1 MTYVYEIKAVIED
14 CRAEVVGGITA
25 GLEIW
30 ELAVIPYLINN
41 CDTWAYMPK
50 QALDILDSLQNQF
63 LINLLATPRGSPT
76 PVLLWETGTSTMEN
90 GLLYTTCSTYL
101 KTA

>member
-1 MTYVYEIKAVIED
+1 MKEVNNEKYLGDYISTLGSADSALVTVTKRHQKVMTYVYEIKAVIED

-30 ELAVIPYLINN
+30 ELAVLPYLINK

-50 QALDILDSLQNQF
+50 QVLDIFFRTNS
-63 LINLLATPRGSPT
+63 
-76 PVLLWETGTSTMEN
+76 
-90 GLLYTTCSTYL
+90 
-101 KTA
+101 